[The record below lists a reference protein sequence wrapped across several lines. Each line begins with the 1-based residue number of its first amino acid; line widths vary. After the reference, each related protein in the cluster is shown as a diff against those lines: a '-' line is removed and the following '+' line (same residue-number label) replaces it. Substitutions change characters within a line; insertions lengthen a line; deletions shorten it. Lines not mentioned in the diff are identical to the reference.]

1 MCCEKTEMM
10 LSNAD
15 VERLERLGYNIQ
27 KFVRRDRHGFVR
39 LKNCHG
45 SCVFYNVEKCRCRI
59 YKHRPLGC
67 RIYPIIYSEHEGIVV
82 DDLCPMKNTVSETE
96 LKRKGKKVIELLQ
109 RIDNEATS
117 FMHRNTTKET
127 LNKTFN
133 GQKKKTNLVS
143 RLFELKPTSF
153 RPLSSLQPLCYHKS

>member
-1 MCCEKTEMM
+1 MM
-10 LSNAD
+10 LSDAD
-15 VERLERLGYNIQ
+15 IKRLERAGYNRQ
-27 KFVRRDRHGFVR
+27 KFVSYDKHGFAR
-39 LKNCHG
+39 LKNRRG
-45 SCVFYNVEKCRCRI
+45 FCVFYDVEKCRCKI
-59 YKHRPLGC
+59 YEHRPSGC
-67 RIYPIIYSEHEGIVV
+67 RIYPVIYSEKEGIVV

-117 FMHRNTTKET
+117 HRNTTKET